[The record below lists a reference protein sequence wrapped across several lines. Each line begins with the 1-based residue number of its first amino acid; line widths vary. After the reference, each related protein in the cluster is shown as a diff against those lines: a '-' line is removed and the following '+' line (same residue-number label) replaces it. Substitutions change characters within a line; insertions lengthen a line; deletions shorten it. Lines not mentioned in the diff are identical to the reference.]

1 MIIEKGGVNFFSFLK
16 FLNIF
21 FYIFKNFKIC
31 FFLYFSPV
39 TAVLLHFLKHTN
51 SFGNDGKNCQI
62 VTWCVVTYVFL
73 PDHGTHLAPSLCYD
87 LSNLFVDSVVW
98 FHLLTSDYQQVG
110 IDFIFDSLRA
120 FALKRTVV
128 STWRVMDNTP
138 VHDIQ
143 GVSE

>member
-1 MIIEKGGVNFFSFLK
+1 MVRIAKL
-16 FLNIF
+16 LLDALLRM
-21 FYIFKNFKIC
+21 FYC
-31 FFLYFSPV
+31 LT
-39 TAVLLHFLKHTN
+39 TAP
-51 SFGNDGKNCQI
+51 
-62 VTWCVVTYVFL
+62 TWLQAF
-73 PDHGTHLAPSLCYD
+73 CYD